1 MALIHRN
8 NQFNILKDIS
18 ILVVINIIL
27 KSSHHMKEVEEK
39 EKKKCK
45 RKLTEK

>member
-8 NQFNILKDIS
+8 NKFNILKDIS

-27 KSSHHMKEVEEK
+27 KSSHYMKEVEENK
-39 EKKKCK
+39 EKKKSV
-45 RKLTEK
+45 RGS

>member
-8 NQFNILKDIS
+8 NKFNILKDIS
-18 ILVVINIIL
+18 ILVINIIL
-27 KSSHHMKEVEEK
+27 KSSHYMKEVEENK
-39 EKKKCK
+39 ENKKCK